1 MKLIDSHAH
10 LDLLKDAPGALLRAG
25 QAGVAHM
32 VTIGVDLAS
41 SRQAAQ
47 LSRDLPQVSCSVG
60 LHPHEAA
67 AAGPE
72 LWAELKRL
80 ALTAPAVAIG
90 ECGLDF
96 YRDLSP
102 RDKQR
107 DAFQRQVDLALELG
121 LPLVIHDRQAH
132 EEVLAVLQKQGAARV
147 GGVLHCFSGG
157 PDLAQEVLALGFR
170 LGVTG
175 VVTYKK
181 SAVLRQVVQQTPL
194 ERLLIE
200 TDCPYLTPEPLRGRP
215 NEPAYLVHTLQGLAE
230 ALGRPAAE
238 VAAATTANARRLFSL
253 PPLEG

>member
-10 LDLLKDAPGALLRAG
+10 LDLLKDAPGALGRAQ
-25 QAGVAHM
+25 QAGVVHIL
-32 VTIGVDLAS
+32 TIGVDLAS
-41 SRQAAQ
+41 SQRAAQ
-47 LSRDLPQVSCSVG
+47 FSRHLPQVSCSVG

-102 RDKQR
+102 RARQR
-107 DAFQRQVDLALELG
+107 EAFQRQVELALELG
-121 LPLVIHDRQAH
+121 LPLVVHDRQAH
-132 EEVLAVLQKQGAARV
+132 EEVLAILQRQGAARV

-157 PDLAQEVLALGFR
+157 PDLAREVLTLGFH

-175 VVTYKK
+175 VITYKQ
-181 SAVLRQVVQQTPL
+181 AEVLRQVVREAPL

-200 TDCPYLTPEPLRGRP
+200 TDCPYLTPAPLRGKP
-215 NEPAYLVHTLQGLAE
+215 NEPAYLLHTLEALAL
-230 ALGRPAAE
+230 ALGRPAVE
-238 VAAATTANARRLFSL
+238 VAAATTASARRLFGL
-253 PPLEG
+253 PPLED